1 MMTLNMT
8 NSMKQSDKQ
17 PQTPFD
23 KFTEAAKK
31 VFNLPKS
38 EVEKVK
44 AKPTPKMPKRR
55 K

>member
-1 MMTLNMT
+1 MMMLSMA
-8 NSMKQSDKQ
+8 NSTKQSDKQ
-17 PQTPFD
+17 PFE

-38 EVEKVK
+38 EMEKIK
-44 AKPTPKMPKRR
+44 AKPTPKTPTRR